1 MDNASIAIHCTL
13 MRGGTSKAVF
23 IRKNELPEDPVL
35 RDKMILSLF
44 GSPSLRQLDGL
55 GGADST
61 TSKVAIIGPPSRPDA
76 DVDYTFGQVSLQEPF
91 VDYSGNC
98 GNISSAVGPYA
109 IFYGLVQITEPYT
122 TVRIHMTNTGHIL
135 RAKVKVRDGR
145 PCVDG
150 DCAIGGVPGTASP
163 IEMDWSLATGCT
175 TGKILPTG
183 NATDVFEMDGKA
195 YTVSIVDGGNNVIYA
210 KAEDLGL
217 VGTETP
223 DEINTK
229 ERLAKIEKLR
239 GIVCQHLGLIDDWR
253 ESSKRIPYQPFFCLI
268 SPPADYKTY
277 TGEEISKADVDIV
290 VRLYVMGLV
299 TKAYPGTATVSTGC
313 AARIKGTLVEQMM
326 SEASKKKQDLALGH
340 PTGYITVTSIV
351 EDNGTLVPTVKKMSF
366 IRTARVL
373 MEGIAYIRKSTL

>member
-1 MDNASIAIHCTL
+1 MDNASIPIRCTL

-35 RDKMILSLF
+35 RDKIILSLF

-61 TSKVAIIGPPSRPDA
+61 TSKVAIVGPPSRPDA
-76 DVDYTFGQVSLQEPF
+76 DVDYTFGQVSLQKPF
-91 VDYSGNC
+91 VDYGGNC

-109 IFYGLVQITEPYT
+109 IFYGLVQATEPYT

-135 RAKVKVRDGR
+135 RATVRVKDGK

-150 DCAIGGVPGTASP
+150 ECVIGGVPGTASA
-163 IEMDWSLATGCT
+163 IEMDWRLATGCT

-183 NATDVFEMDGKA
+183 HATDEFEMDGKT

-210 KAEDLGL
+210 RAADFGL

-229 ERLAKIEKLR
+229 ERLEKIEKLR
-239 GIVCQHLGLIDDWR
+239 GIICQHLGLIEHWQQ
-253 ESSKRIPYQPFFCLI
+253 SSEKIPYQPFFCLV
-268 SPPADYKTY
+268 SPPADYTTY
-277 TGEEISKADVDIV
+277 TGETVSGADIDIV

-326 SEASKKKQDLALGH
+326 SGQSKDKQKLNLGH

-351 EDNGTLVPTVKKMSF
+351 EDNGTLVPDVKKMSF

-373 MEGIAYIRKSTL
+373 MDGTAYVRKSTL